1 MGIETC
7 GSLVQAAG
15 PIRPGDVDDDDG
27 GCVVFP
33 NGMPVDLV
41 MGALSGIWP
50 RAARE
55 PTMHADPVDG
65 A

>member
-1 MGIETC
+1 MGIVTY
-7 GSLVQAAG
+7 GSLAQAAG
-15 PIRPGDVDDDDG
+15 PMRPGDVDNDDG

-41 MGALSGIWP
+41 MRALSGIWP
-50 RAARE
+50 RAATE
-55 PTMHADPVDG
+55 PTMQTDPVDG